1 MTKMLVKMI
10 DHKGYIATHGTMQV
24 LYMYEGILFFLQILS
39 GTYPIAQ
46 VREPYSVV
54 GYLAACTPLEKVLN
68 LVHPKIAQAKDDN
81 VPEDIQWS
89 AWDICDGN
97 G

>member
-1 MTKMLVKMI
+1 MVMI
-10 DHKGYIATHGTMQV
+10 MGGGDDDNTNNGNARHAK
-24 LYMYEGILFFLQILS
+24 LSSQILS

-54 GYLAACTPLEKVLN
+54 GYLAVCTPLEKVLN
-68 LVHPKIAQAKDDN
+68 LVHPKITEAQEND
-81 VPEDIQWS
+81 EDIPEGLEWS

-97 G
+97 YCQ

>member
-1 MTKMLVKMI
+1 MCVI
-10 DHKGYIATHGTMQV
+10 SI
-24 LYMYEGILFFLQILS
+24 ILRNFVSQILS

-68 LVHPKIAQAKDDN
+68 LVHPKVAQVDESSEN
-81 VPEDIQWS
+81 VLDGPQWS
-89 AWDICDGN
+89 AWDICDGTSLIIRN
-97 G
+97 T

>member
-1 MTKMLVKMI
+1 MVDC
-10 DHKGYIATHGTMQV
+10 DHGEKDENCAT
-24 LYMYEGILFFLQILS
+24 MYSLIFLSQILS

-54 GYLAACTPLEKVLN
+54 GYLAACTPLEKLLN
-68 LVHPKIAQAKDDN
+68 LVHPKIVQAERDD

>member
-1 MTKMLVKMI
+1 MFHPI
-10 DHKGYIATHGTMQV
+10 YPN
-24 LYMYEGILFFLQILS
+24 FLPQILS

-68 LVHPKIAQAKDDN
+68 LVHPKIAEAEDEN
-81 VPEDIQWS
+81 VDEDIEWS

-97 G
+97 GLLWILGDNSTLITKISKN